1 MIPEELSF
9 TDQHEW
15 ARIEGNTA
23 TVGIS
28 HYAQDALGDVTF
40 VELPTVGADL
50 ARGDEA
56 CAIESAKAAASIYAP
71 LSGKVTEVNSQLEDD
86 PGLINSEPYAQG
98 WIYTIELADP
108 NQVDLLMSAAKYEEF
123 LAGQGDH

>member
-9 TDQHEW
+9 TEQHEW
-15 ARIEGNTA
+15 ARIEGNIA

-28 HYAQDALGDVTF
+28 DFAQDALGDVTF
-40 VELPTVGADL
+40 VELPTVGANL

-71 LSGKVTEVNSQLEDD
+71 LGGKVTEVNGQLEDD

-98 WIYTIELADP
+98 WIYKIELADP
-108 NQVDLLMSAAKYEEF
+108 NQADLLMNAAKYEEF
-123 LAGQGDH
+123 LAGQEDH

>member
-15 ARIEGNTA
+15 ARIEGDIA

-28 HYAQDALGDVTF
+28 DYAQDALGDVTF
-40 VELPTVGADL
+40 VELPTVGANL
-50 ARGDEA
+50 AKGDEA
-56 CAIESAKAAASIYAP
+56 CAIESAKAAVSVYAP
-71 LSGKVTEVNSQLEDD
+71 LGGKVTEVNSQLEDD

-98 WIYTIELADP
+98 WIYKIEPADP
-108 NQVDLLMSAAKYEEF
+108 AQADLLMNAAKYEEF

>member
-1 MIPEELSF
+1 MIAEELLY

-15 ARIEGNTA
+15 ARIEGEIA

-28 HYAQDALGDVTF
+28 DYAQDALGDVTF
-40 VELPTVGADL
+40 VELPAVGANF
-50 ARGDEA
+50 AKGDEA

-71 LSGKVTEVNSQLEDD
+71 LGGKVTEVNSQLEDD

-98 WIYTIELADP
+98 WMYKIELTDPGEADS
-108 NQVDLLMSAAKYEEF
+108 LMTAAKYEEF
-123 LAGQGDH
+123 LAGQEDH

>member
-9 TDQHEW
+9 TEQHEW
-15 ARIEGNTA
+15 ARIEGNIA

-28 HYAQDALGDVTF
+28 DFAQDALGDVTF
-40 VELPTVGADL
+40 VELPTVGANL

-71 LSGKVTEVNSQLEDD
+71 LGGKVTEVNGQLEDD

-98 WIYTIELADP
+98 WIYKIELADP
-108 NQVDLLMSAAKYEEF
+108 NQADLLMDAAKYEEF
-123 LAGQGDH
+123 LAGQEDH